1 MLPHRTM
8 STLSNIL
15 TEWFRDCGAKPDLND
30 SEWEQRLMSQ
40 GILALIIIPTVYGGT
55 PPSVYAVCEP
65 TRNLLP

>member
-1 MLPHRTM
+1 
-8 STLSNIL
+8 
-15 TEWFRDCGAKPDLND
+15 
-30 SEWEQRLMSQ
+30 MSQ